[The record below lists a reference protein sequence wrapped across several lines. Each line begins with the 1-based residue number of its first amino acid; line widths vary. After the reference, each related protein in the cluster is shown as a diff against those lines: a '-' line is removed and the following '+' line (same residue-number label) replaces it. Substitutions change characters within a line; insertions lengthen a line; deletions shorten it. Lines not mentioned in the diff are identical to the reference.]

1 MQKQKYKR
9 LGNQERESISRGLAE
24 KRSIREIAREIG
36 RSPSTVS
43 REIKRNSGKT
53 GYRVFSA
60 SHRARKAATSREKGK
75 NKITRQSALQQY
87 VLEKLKEEWSP
98 QEISERL
105 KKEYSWDMT
114 MQISHE
120 AI

>member
-9 LGNQERESISRGLAE
+9 LGNQERESISRGLAQ

-53 GYRVFSA
+53 GYR
-60 SHRARKAATSREKGK
+60 ARKAATSREKGK
-75 NKITRQSALQQY
+75 NKVTRQSALQQY
-87 VLEKLKEEWSP
+87 VLEKLKEE
-98 QEISERL
+98 
-105 KKEYSWDMT
+105 
-114 MQISHE
+114 
-120 AI
+120 